1 MPTMLFTSFELS
13 ARANR
18 LLVRLPL
25 PNLVPRIDLSSYRH
39 PGRARR
45 DPSSSFTHGCGNM
58 RDPGYQV
65 DPSHCVRRRRTLPN
79 FVGVLWTLAKVGFL
93 TGGQLWRHILVAQ
106 RVLPRATQFLS
117 SSRTSGVGGR
127 VVEEFRSCCCFFI
140 WYVHEHDR
148 LGFEMWIVETA
159 AIHLMFILIVPIA
172 TEKVSRIRSNIIW
185 NRWKSTL
192 RARSIWVNL
201 NQGKEM

>member
-1 MPTMLFTSFELS
+1 MSP
-13 ARANR
+13 
-18 LLVRLPL
+18 LLK
-25 PNLVPRIDLSSYRH
+25 NK
-39 PGRARR
+39 
-45 DPSSSFTHGCGNM
+45 
-58 RDPGYQV
+58 V
-65 DPSHCVRRRRTLPN
+65 DYHYCVRRRRTFPN
-79 FVGVLWTLAKVGFL
+79 FVGLLWTLAKALRVFWAFYRAGSYDVTFSLRKGFCL
-93 TGGQLWRHILVAQ
+93 VRHNI
-106 RVLPRATQFLS
+106 LS

-148 LGFEMWIVETA
+148 LGFEMWTVETA

-172 TEKVSRIRSNIIW
+172 IEKVSRIRSNIIW